1 MEKFMDINVIVQIK
15 PNMLQ
20 MNMEQNIIDI
30 VKDEYVG
37 NITSGVYILS
47 IKTVG
52 CLEMGKVL
60 NDGSVNYAITFN
72 ANVINPIEGETY
84 NLEITNAN
92 KMGCVH
98 KQHRLTIFIPKHYCI
113 NEEIPKETSICKVC
127 IMGKRIEDN
136 IVCIGK
142 IIQ

>member
-1 MEKFMDINVIVQIK
+1 MDVLMDIHVVVQIK

-30 VKDEYVG
+30 VKDKYVG

-60 NDGSVNYAITFN
+60 NDGSVNYSITFN
-72 ANVINPIEGETY
+72 ANVINPNEGDTY
-84 NLEITNAN
+84 DLEITNSN

-98 KQHRLTIFIPKHYCI
+98 KQDKLTIFIPKHYCI
-113 NEEIPKETSICKVC
+113 DEEIPKEASVCKVF
-127 IMGKRIEDN
+127 IMGKRIEDS